1 MNLIYNTQEDFA
13 TSLKH
18 FLHISCPFL
27 HKPALNIIP
36 YIIYGMINSESSVS
50 SDISK
55 HLKGDFSLVQLDSVS
70 RRIRRFFNN
79 PNFDP
84 FLFYESIIKF
94 VISSYKKKH
103 SDNRVHI
110 IIDHMFSHDNYT
122 VLMFSMRI
130 GKQGIPLW
138 FRTFKG
144 DRDPSAFQDSLIIH
158 GIDFVSSLFNDK
170 NYNLIFLAD
179 RFFNSSKVMKHIDSL
194 SHTFCFR
201 LKSHYKISHFDSK
214 EKHYIWKHIYE
225 LPSRKYQPTY
235 YNDIYYTRDYFKSN
249 IVISQT
255 HGYSDPWIIITNGDV
270 TRAIKDYG
278 YRFGGIESLFKNQ
291 KSNGFF
297 IESINN
303 ASLTAFTNMYS
314 LVCFATLFLTILGC
328 DYSKN
333 SKCYKNVK
341 ITTHKIRNGVKQRV
355 MSLFKTG
362 LTLIKLA
369 FNSFKYIRISYRFI
383 LYDI

>member
-179 RFFNSSKVMKHIDSL
+179 RFFNSSKVMKHIDFL
-194 SHTFCFR
+194 Y
-201 LKSHYKISHFDSK
+201 LI
-214 EKHYIWKHIYE
+214 
-225 LPSRKYQPTY
+225 
-235 YNDIYYTRDYFKSN
+235 
-249 IVISQT
+249 
-255 HGYSDPWIIITNGDV
+255 
-270 TRAIKDYG
+270 
-278 YRFGGIESLFKNQ
+278 LF
-291 KSNGFF
+291 
-297 IESINN
+297 
-303 ASLTAFTNMYS
+303 AL
-314 LVCFATLFLTILGC
+314 
-328 DYSKN
+328 D
-333 SKCYKNVK
+333 
-341 ITTHKIRNGVKQRV
+341 
-355 MSLFKTG
+355 
-362 LTLIKLA
+362 
-369 FNSFKYIRISYRFI
+369 
-383 LYDI
+383 